1 MAQHALWDNSPLPL
15 LCEFGTIPPTPT
27 MTGYELMVLVLGGR
41 LIAFSECGTLTV
53 KLIGIPVLRP
63 VG

>member
-1 MAQHALWDNSPLPL
+1 MARHSLRDNSPLPL
-15 LCEFGTIPPTPT
+15 LCEFETIQPTPT

-53 KLIGIPVLRP
+53 TEGNAK
-63 VG
+63 